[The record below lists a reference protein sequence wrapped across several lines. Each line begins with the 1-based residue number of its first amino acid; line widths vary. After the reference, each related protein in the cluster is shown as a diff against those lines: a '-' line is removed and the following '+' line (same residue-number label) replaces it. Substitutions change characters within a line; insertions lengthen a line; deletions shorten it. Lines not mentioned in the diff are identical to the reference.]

1 MIGSPQ
7 DQMDLAA
14 RTAAL
19 PLSYSDGIFRTV
31 EPRQLLNRYLSIPW
45 AGYGKERRRA
55 NEFVGREGAMQAVLQ
70 GARLGDRSLIQLLA
84 VGDDESGQIFPALEA
99 AAAEDNIFGNL
110 SLQRA
115 GAYQS
120 FRLADE
126 SYSAGRLGPI
136 QAFDHWMT
144 RYLLFMPLFVLLCA
158 VPLAPLIEA
167 FVERRRKARLDYDE
181 ELTV

>member
-1 MIGSPQ
+1 
-7 DQMDLAA
+7 
-14 RTAAL
+14 
-19 PLSYSDGIFRTV
+19 
-31 EPRQLLNRYLSIPW
+31 LLNRYLSIPW